1 MEGYNKQQIELA
13 NGKAIFIYTNKNE
26 GKIRSN
32 EELILI
38 EEVQGYDKIKCPAE
52 VQKELPF
59 VGMKGLTDFIFD

>member
-1 MEGYNKQQIELA
+1 MDGYNKQQIELA

-38 EEVQGYDKIKCPAE
+38 DQVQQYEYIKCPAE

>member
-1 MEGYNKQQIELA
+1 MNGYNKQEIELA
-13 NGKAIFIYTNKNE
+13 NGKAIFIYTNKKE
-26 GKIRSN
+26 GTVKSN

>member
-13 NGKAIFIYTNKNE
+13 NGKAIFIYTNKKE
-26 GKIRSN
+26 GTVKGTDDLL
-32 EELILI
+32 LIDQI
-38 EEVQGYDKIKCPAE
+38 QGYDKIKCPAE

>member
-1 MEGYNKQQIELA
+1 MDGYNKQQIELA

-38 EEVQGYDKIKCPAE
+38 DQVQEYEHIKCPSD

>member
-13 NGKAIFIYTNKNE
+13 NGKAIFIYTNKKE
-26 GKIRSN
+26 GLIKSN

-38 EEVQGYDKIKCPAE
+38 DDVQNYEHINCPSD

-59 VGMKGLTDFIFD
+59 VGMKGLTDFIFY

>member
-13 NGKAIFIYTNKNE
+13 NGKAIFIYTNKKE
-26 GKIRSN
+26 GTIKSN

-38 EEVQGYDKIKCPAE
+38 EEVHGYDKIKCPAE

>member
-13 NGKAIFIYTNKNE
+13 NGKAIFIYTNKKE
-26 GKIRSN
+26 GTIKSN

>member
-13 NGKAIFIYTNKNE
+13 NGKAIFIYTNKKE
-26 GKIRSN
+26 GTVKSN